1 MQSSASLTISDLWI
15 ERGERD
21 LCRGLSFDVRSGE
34 VLRILGENGTGKS
47 SLLKAI
53 VGVITP
59 IEGTIYYLGKNV
71 TQCRDVLIENTLYIG
86 HAVGV
91 KRLLSVEENLRWY
104 CPDVSSDELNSTLE
118 HLGLWS
124 FRDTLVTSLS
134 AGQTKRVALARL
146 WLSEKTLWL
155 LDEPFASLDAKGCT
169 ILESRIQQHVSLGG
183 LVVLTTHQDLRL
195 VSARDVVL
203 LS

>member
-1 MQSSASLTISDLWI
+1 LQSSASLTISDLWI

-118 HLGLWS
+118 HLGLRP

-183 LVVLTTHQDLRL
+183 FVVLTTHQDLRL